1 MHRAWYTAVLCGL
14 TLFISSCGEP
24 YRREAG
30 LYVDAAQ
37 KALIEKNVC
46 ADPADC
52 QSRQLLFWN
61 DGEHF
66 FDVWPK
72 DVTFVNL
79 YATDEPSVVDAV
91 VTELR
96 KAQKEIS
103 RPGVVLNVFKSK
115 HLEPEIKY
123 QRVVIKFGRFGSC
136 PEIGSQARTGRNT
149 AKSGQSRYLTV

>member
-1 MHRAWYTAVLCGL
+1 MHRRLYTAVLFGL
-14 TLFISSCGEP
+14 ALFISACGET

-37 KALIEKNVC
+37 KALIAKGVC
-46 ADPADC
+46 ASPADC
-52 QSRQLLFWN
+52 TSQQILFWN

-66 FDVWPK
+66 FDVWRK

-79 YATDEPSVVDAV
+79 YATQDPSVVEAV

-96 KAQKEIS
+96 IAQKEVS

-115 HLEPEIKY
+115 HLEPEINY
-123 QRVVIKFGRFGSC
+123 QRVIIK
-136 PEIGSQARTGRNT
+136 
-149 AKSGQSRYLTV
+149 